1 MIDALQ
7 SLRNSRLLDDIDIRF
22 AELMSRLAGPNA
34 DPVLS
39 LTVMLLNHI
48 VNRQQH
54 ISLDLAAWGGR
65 QLREFFSEDAGDI
78 LSAAGDTHLPETD
91 VWMEQLAGSP
101 VVGRPGQYRPLV
113 LDAAGRRL
121 YLYRYWMREQQL
133 AAAIS
138 GRIRAYCPVKDPS
151 RFQKELARS
160 FLAGA
165 GREAPDWQKVAVF
178 AALTRKFCVITGG
191 PGTGKTYTVAGVLA
205 LLRQQ
210 HPAAAVALAAPT
222 GKAAARLQ
230 ASLAAAAVLS
240 GEASPAVTIHR
251 LLGAGAAGTGF
262 RYHAGNRLPVD
273 MVIVDEAS
281 MVPLTLMSRLLQALP
296 DTAGVILL
304 GDRNQLASVEAGAVL
319 GDICRAASIDT
330 FSAEFRSVC
339 AAATGEIIP
348 DDGTAEGVA
357 SPPLHDCVVEL
368 KENRRF
374 PAGSAI
380 DRVSRA
386 VQAGDAG
393 SLHKEL
399 IPAASGEITWRPL
412 PPREELSAA
421 LEPFVQG
428 YVSDI
433 FSTAKPAEALS
444 LLNRFRILCA
454 HKHGPYGVDGINRAV
469 EAILTGPGKIA
480 GDHRFYHGRPVI
492 VTRNDYR
499 LQVYNGDVGICWDV
513 GGGESRVFFG
523 DEGQPLR
530 RLAPFLM
537 PAHETVYAMT
547 VHKSQGSE
555 FAHVL
560 IILPDTFSPVLTREL
575 IYTAISRAVKSVTIW
590 ADDAILARA
599 VASRVERTSGLRDAL
614 ASPTSW

>member
-1 MIDALQ
+1 MIDSLQ
-7 SLRNSRLLDDIDIRF
+7 FLRNSRLLDDIDIRF
-22 AELMSRLAGPNA
+22 AELMNRLAGPAA
-34 DPVLS
+34 DPLLD

-65 QLREFFSEDAGDI
+65 PLREFFSEDTKGL
-78 LSAAGDTHLPETD
+78 LSAAGDRLLPETEA
-91 VWMEQLAGSP
+91 WMDQLADSP

-113 LDAAGRRL
+113 LDATGRRL
-121 YLYRYWMREQQL
+121 YLYRYWMYEQRL
-133 AAAIS
+133 AAAIA
-138 GRIRAYCPVKDPS
+138 GRIRAYRPVKDPA
-151 RFQKELARS
+151 RFQKEMARS
-160 FLAGA
+160 FASGA
-165 GREAPDWQKVAVF
+165 GGKAPDWQKVAVF

-191 PGTGKTYTVAGVLA
+191 PGTGKTYAVAGMLA

-210 HPAAAVALAAPT
+210 HPEAAVALTAPT

-240 GEASPAVTIHR
+240 GDASSAVTIHR
-251 LLGAGAAGTGF
+251 LLGAGAAGSSF

-281 MVPLTLMSRLLQALP
+281 MVSLPLMSRLLQALP

-330 FSAEFRSVC
+330 FSAEFRC
-339 AAATGEIIP
+339 ACAGATGVTIP
-348 DDGTAEGVA
+348 DEGA
-357 SPPLHDCVVEL
+357 PEGDAANPLHDCVVEL
-368 KENRRF
+368 KENHRF

-393 SLHKEL
+393 SLREEL
-399 IPAASGEITWRPL
+399 IPDASNEITWRPL
-412 PPREELSAA
+412 PPREELPAA

-428 YVSDI
+428 YLSDI
-433 FSTAKPAEALS
+433 FSTAEPAQALS

-469 EAILTGPGKIA
+469 AAMLTGSGKIET
-480 GDHRFYHGRPVI
+480 DNRFYHGRPVI

-499 LQVYNGDVGICWDV
+499 RQVYNGDGGMCWNVD
-513 GGGESRVFFG
+513 G
-523 DEGQPLR
+523 
-530 RLAPFLM
+530 
-537 PAHETVYAMT
+537 
-547 VHKSQGSE
+547 
-555 FAHVL
+555 
-560 IILPDTFSPVLTREL
+560 
-575 IYTAISRAVKSVTIW
+575 
-590 ADDAILARA
+590 
-599 VASRVERTSGLRDAL
+599 
-614 ASPTSW
+614 